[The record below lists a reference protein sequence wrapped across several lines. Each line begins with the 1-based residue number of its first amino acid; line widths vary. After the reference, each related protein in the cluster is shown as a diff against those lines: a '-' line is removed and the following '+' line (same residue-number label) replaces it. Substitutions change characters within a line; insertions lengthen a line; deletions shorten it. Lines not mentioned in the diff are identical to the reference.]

1 MKVPVG
7 MGERA
12 VDKKMP
18 EDNEDNHGVILH
30 AVSKAA
36 TDEGCSNDRKGQLK
50 RAKKGLRNS
59 WGESVN
65 SVFHHSSQP

>member
-18 EDNEDNHGVILH
+18 DDNEDNHGVILH

-36 TDEGCSNDRKGQLK
+36 ADEGRSNDCKRQLK
-50 RAKKGLRNS
+50 CAKKGLGNGWR
-59 WGESVN
+59 ESVN
-65 SVFHHSSQP
+65 GVFHHSSEP